1 MTRRW
6 NTIHPRVKGMLH
18 GGDYN
23 PDQWLD
29 SPEVIDEDF
38 RLMELAH
45 ANTFSV
51 NIFGWSAVEPEEGV
65 YRFEWLDRIMD
76 RIAES
81 GGHAIL
87 ATPSGARPAWLSE
100 KYPEVLRVGA
110 NRIRNLHGQRHNHCY
125 TSPVY
130 RQKTEQLNRM
140 LAERYKDH
148 PALILW
154 HVSNEYGG
162 ECHCDLCQEAFQN
175 WLKQQYDHD
184 LGKLNHAWW
193 TGFWSHTFTDWS
205 QIQSPA
211 PHGENQL
218 HGLNLDWKRF
228 VTHQTIDFYQNELKP
243 LRELTPDIA
252 VTTNFMGSYPHMKPD
267 TGLNYEEF
275 AKVVDVISWDC
286 YPAWHNDW
294 QSTASLA
301 KDVAFVNDLYRSL
314 KDGRPFMIMECTPSQ
329 VNWHEVNKPKRAG
342 MHKLSSVQ
350 SVAHGSDS
358 ILYFQLR
365 KSRGA
370 SEKFHGAVIDHVG
383 HEHTRVFADVAEV
396 GDLLGKL
403 PEISGTSVKA
413 EVAILFDWETEW
425 ALADAQG
432 FGKDRKYIET
442 CQEHYRTF
450 WEAGISVDVITPD
463 KSLDGYK
470 LVIAPMLYMVRD
482 GFAEKAEQYVEQG
495 GTFVTT
501 YMSGIVDRHDLVFA
515 EGFPGPL
522 KSLLGIWAEEVDSLY
537 PEEARELVT
546 NEGTRYQAHDYCE
559 LIHAVDAE
567 VLARFQ
573 SDFYEGQPAVTV
585 NRKGAGSAYYIASRN
600 EARFQDDFFAGL
612 MKELDIAPAHAIR
625 FPKGVSVQARTD
637 GDTDYIFIMNFTEEP
652 QTVQIERTYQD
663 LDSGELIKGTVV
675 LRQYGVLILKSV
687 AEAAQG

>member
-6 NTIHPRVKGMLH
+6 KTIHPRVKGLLH

-29 SPEVIDEDF
+29 SPDVIDEDF

-51 NIFGWSAVEPEEGV
+51 NIFGWSAIEPEEGV

-76 RIAES
+76 RIAER

-110 NRIRNLHGQRHNHCY
+110 NRVRNLHGQRHNHCY

-130 RQKTEQLNRM
+130 RQKTARLNRM

-162 ECHCDLCQEAFQN
+162 ECHCDLCQEAFRN

-184 LGKLNHAWW
+184 LAKLNHAWW
-193 TGFWSHTFTDWS
+193 TGFWSHTFSEWS
-205 QIQSPA
+205 QIESPA
-211 PHGENQL
+211 PHGEDQV

-228 VTHQTIDFYQNELKP
+228 VTSQTIDFYNTEVKP
-243 LRELTPDIA
+243 LKEITPDIE
-252 VTTNFMGSYPHMKPD
+252 VTTNFMGSYPLMKPD

-275 AKVVDVISWDC
+275 AKAVDVVSWDS

-314 KDGRPFMIMECTPSQ
+314 KDGRPFLIMESTPSQ
-329 VNWHEVNKPKRAG
+329 VNWHEINKAKRAG
-342 MHKLSSVQ
+342 MHKLSTVQ

-358 ILYFQLR
+358 ILYFQWR
-365 KSRGA
+365 KSRGS

-396 GDLLGKL
+396 GELLGKL
-403 PEISGTSVKA
+403 PEISGTTVKA
-413 EVAILFDWETEW
+413 EVAIMFDWETEW

-432 FGKDRKYIET
+432 FGKNKKYIDT
-442 CQEHYRTF
+442 CQEHYRVF
-450 WEAGISVDVITPD
+450 WEAGIPVDVITPD
-463 KSLDGYK
+463 KPVNTYK
-470 LVIAPMLYMVRD
+470 LVIAPMLYMIRE
-482 GFAEKAEQYVEQG
+482 GFAEKMERYAEQG

-501 YMSGIVDRHDLVFA
+501 YMSGIVDRHDLVFSG
-515 EGFPGPL
+515 GFPGPL
-522 KSLLGIWAEEVDSLY
+522 KPLLGIWAEEVDSLY
-537 PEEARELVT
+537 PKEVRHFVT
-546 NEGTRYQAHDYCE
+546 SEGVRYQSHDYCE

-567 VLARFQ
+567 VLARFD

-585 NRKGAGSAYYIASRN
+585 NRRGAGQAYYIASRN
-600 EARFQDDFFAGL
+600 EARFHDDFYARL
-612 MKELDIAPAHAIR
+612 MKELNMAPPHAIQ

-637 GDTDYIFIMNFTEEP
+637 GETDYIFVMNFTEER
-652 QTVQIERTYQD
+652 QTVKLDQD
-663 LDSGELIKGTVV
+663 YRNLDSGHSIHGNVEL
-675 LRQYGVLILKSV
+675 QPYGILILKPIS
-687 AEAAQG
+687 